1 MKLLLVII
9 FFGFLHPVCSAEDRL
24 IPNHGW
30 VWRDKAHILLPNGTN
45 IFDADPLHDSLQEFD
60 IRMTPRLTDI
70 NANSVCAS
78 LTIIYVDPTTKQL
91 TSRSDFIRDSHSEY
105 PYFFLS
111 SKSGNFFVLD
121 GGDVAFA
128 PKKLRWFNPEHLY
141 PNTEE
146 LIKNLKLLG
155 FGVIDSNDATE
166 PLFTPLPTD
175 RPSQRRGKSLKALSP
190 TVDLLEDPLLG
201 LTSHSPLHTLLSRS
215 TSPGSSQPS
224 SESLPDS
231 AEDVVTGTSHLF
243 PQKATPPRLKKEQ
256 QTLVKYEKKRK
267 APRESD
273 DAVDDGSSDEDDS
286 SDEDTKKFAASRP
299 ALSLPE
305 DSSDEDLE
313 DDASEPFSP
322 PLPPRGARK
331 VTQKRP
337 DRYDASDPL
346 SPPLPPRRVRKVTSK
361 DLPDRDD
368 AATFSVAKS
377 SATSKVEYTLEAR
390 RRAFL
395 LGKVSAPTRGKPPK
409 SSLTFEKVLLDEMA
423 APSSPPLFRKRT
435 QKTQLKSAP
444 KAARDI
450 GNISYQR
457 YNFNQDF
464 NHAEQKL
471 IFALLHRGL
480 LIDTINRLQ
489 ERSIEKH
496 RSPIRIEAII
506 LNVHSRYDACKN
518 CAHSLYLFKDV
529 AQNLLRREGINSP
542 IYVTVSSRTSYE
554 HMREKFGFSPRIDP
568 NLNIHVIRPDP
579 PTMYHYYIPFL

>member
-1 MKLLLVII
+1 MKLLLVLI

-45 IFDADPLHDSLQEFD
+45 IFDADPLHDDLQEFD

-121 GGDVAFA
+121 GRDVSFA

-141 PNTEE
+141 PNTAE
-146 LIKNLKLLG
+146 LINNLKLLG
-155 FGVIDSNDATE
+155 FGFIDSDDVAE
-166 PLFTPLPTD
+166 PLFTPVLTD

-256 QTLVKYEKKRK
+256 QALAKYEKKRK
-267 APRESD
+267 ASRESGD
-273 DAVDDGSSDEDDS
+273 VDDGSSDEDDS
-286 SDEDTKKFAASRP
+286 SDEDTKKFPASRP

-305 DSSDEDLE
+305 DSSDEDLA

-322 PLPPRGARK
+322 PLPPR
-331 VTQKRP
+331 
-337 DRYDASDPL
+337 
-346 SPPLPPRRVRKVTSK
+346 RVRKVMPKVLS
-361 DLPDRDD
+361 DSDD
-368 AATFSVAKS
+368 VVDFSAAKS
-377 SATSKVEYTLEAR
+377 SATSKGTHSLEAR
-390 RRAFL
+390 KKAL
-395 LGKVSAPTRGKPPK
+395 LEKVTASGRGKPYKAP
-409 SSLTFEKVLLDEMA
+409 LTFEKVSLDEMA
-423 APSSPPLFRKRT
+423 APSSPPLFRKRA
-435 QKTQLKSAP
+435 QKTQLKAAP
-444 KAARDI
+444 KASRDI
-450 GNISYQR
+450 GNIAYQR
-457 YNFNQDF
+457 YTFNQDF

-518 CAHSLYLFKDV
+518 CAHSLYLFKE
-529 AQNLLRREGINSP
+529 AARNLLRREGINSP

-568 NLNIHVIRPDP
+568 DLNIHVIRPDP
-579 PTMYHYYIPFL
+579 PTMYHYYIPFM